1 MFQKRFVLAT
11 WQWKAW
17 QPQSASLK
25 SHQKHLCNDLW
36 PTSQLHELEH
46 SAQSLRLQTYQEV
59 ANLPSCDAT
68 APKNRTRDKCR
79 LQAGACE
86 GSSGCGV
93 CPTPTQPWTL
103 HNSLQRPP
111 LTGMDIGQTSG
122 VGVLFLGPAF
132 PFSKTRQGCIL
143 CLFCRQRSFH
153 GFLVPWRHHLHFSP
167 PQHYIISASHHP
179 SFAQSQRH
187 IQRRFEVVWK
197 HAYHIISRSKVATGV
212 LHVQRTGAGNS
223 TFLRNTCPIH
233 HAITLHLQ
241 VEHAKNI
248 QDTDPQ
254 IPAWSWYKLV
264 NIVFFA
270 GVQADLAEPCAAS
283 ARISAWCCGVEDIKR
298 KRCQRKRMTGWRG
311 AKWKRCQ
318 DKEMPTERYA
328 KGKGCQ
334 ERVGEREVKRKRCQR
349 KEVSGERDVR
359 ETDFKRTN
367 VKEKRRQE
375 EEMPRERDVKR
386 QRDARGKSWREE
398 EMPRDKR

>member
-1 MFQKRFVLAT
+1 MTCDRPRSFMSSSIQLKACGCRHTRRSPIYPLAM
-11 WQWKAW
+11 
-17 QPQSASLK
+17 
-25 SHQKHLCNDLW
+25 
-36 PTSQLHELEH
+36 
-46 SAQSLRLQTYQEV
+46 RRR
-59 ANLPSCDAT
+59 
-68 APKNRTRDKCR
+68 PKNRTRDKCR

-93 CPTPTQPWTL
+93 CPAPTQPWTL
-103 HNSLQRPP
+103 HNSLQRAP

-143 CLFCRQRSFH
+143 WCLFFADRASMAFWYL
-153 GFLVPWRHHLHFSP
+153 GD
-167 PQHYIISASHHP
+167 ISISHHRNIT
-179 SFAQSQRH
+179 SSQHR
-187 IQRRFEVVWK
+187 IIPASPNLNVTYGEDLKWCENNWK
-197 HAYHIISRSKVATGV
+197 HAYHIISQAKVATGV

-233 HAITLHLQ
+233 HAIILHLQ

-254 IPAWSWYKLV
+254 IPAWSWLTL
-264 NIVFFA
+264 FFFLA

-298 KRCQRKRMTGWRG
+298 KRWQRKRMTGWRG

-328 KGKGCQ
+328 KGKGRQ
-334 ERVGEREVKRKRCQR
+334 ERVRGQEKDVPRERGVRRKRC
-349 KEVSGERDVR
+349 ERN
-359 ETDFKRTN
+359 KKKITN

-398 EMPRDKR
+398 EMQRDKR